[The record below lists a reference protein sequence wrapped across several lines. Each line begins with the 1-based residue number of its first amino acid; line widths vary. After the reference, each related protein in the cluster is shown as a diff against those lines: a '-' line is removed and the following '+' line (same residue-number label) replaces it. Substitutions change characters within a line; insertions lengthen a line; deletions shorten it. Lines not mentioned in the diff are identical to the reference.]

1 MSVGEN
7 IAKLRNENNLSQRQ
21 LAERIGVHPS
31 MVAQIERGSKLPT
44 VILAGIIADTLGV
57 KIDALLE

>member
-7 IAKLRNENNLSQRQ
+7 IARLRNENKLSQRQ

-31 MVAQIERGSKLPT
+31 MIAQIERGSKLPT
-44 VILAGIIADTLGV
+44 VVLAGIIADTLGV
-57 KIDALLE
+57 KVDALLE